1 MSKNN
6 VGMIGLGI
14 MGSAMSANLVKA
26 GFEVLG
32 FDPVAAR
39 RTALKRAGG
48 RPARRGRDVAARSPI
63 IITSLPSADAL
74 ASVSADIAAARRRG
88 RTGVGTRTRPPG

>member
-1 MSKNN
+1 MDTKDSILIVDDDPEIRRLLVDYLAKN
-6 VGMIGLGI
+6 
-14 MGSAMSANLVKA
+14 
-26 GFEVLG
+26 G

-63 IITSLPSADAL
+63 IITSLP
-74 ASVSADIAAARRRG
+74 
-88 RTGVGTRTRPPG
+88 